1 MVETSCYRDLTRK
14 TKIKGLTS
22 TSWFALIILGFIA
35 WFLVLYSLIVIAF
48 LYCFFF
54 ILIFDE
60 DIYQIILQNYRYRKT
75 NIMLKVKN
83 GNEYFYLFK
92 RT

>member
-48 LYCFFF
+48 F
-54 ILIFDE
+54 IAFSS
-60 DIYQIILQNYRYRKT
+60 
-75 NIMLKVKN
+75 
-83 GNEYFYLFK
+83 F
-92 RT
+92 

>member
-1 MVETSCYRDLTRK
+1 MIETSCYRDLTRK

-35 WFLVLYSLIVIAF
+35 WFFLVLYSLIVIAF

-54 ILIFDE
+54 ILEFLDE
-60 DIYQIILQNYRYRKT
+60 DIYQIIFAKLSIQQNKYYA
-75 NIMLKVKN
+75 
-83 GNEYFYLFK
+83 
-92 RT
+92 

>member
-1 MVETSCYRDLTRK
+1 MIQTTCYRDLTRK

-35 WFLVLYSLIVIAF
+35 WFFLVLYSLIVIVF

-54 ILIFDE
+54 ILEFFDE
-60 DIYQIILQNYRYRKT
+60 DIYQIIIAKFSLPQNK
-75 NIMLKVKN
+75 
-83 GNEYFYLFK
+83 FFS
-92 RT
+92 

>member
-35 WFLVLYSLIVIAF
+35 WFFLVLYSLIVIAF

-54 ILIFDE
+54 ILEFFDE
-60 DIYQIILQNYRYRKT
+60 DIYQIIFAKLSITQNKYYA
-75 NIMLKVKN
+75 
-83 GNEYFYLFK
+83 
-92 RT
+92 

>member
-22 TSWFALIILGFIA
+22 TSCLNHFRFYSLVFGFILTYCDRFSLLL
-35 WFLVLYSLIVIAF
+35 FLHF
-48 LYCFFF
+48 R
-54 ILIFDE
+54 IFDE

>member
-35 WFLVLYSLIVIAF
+35 WFFLILYSLIVIAF

-54 ILIFDE
+54 ILEFFDE
-60 DIYQIILQNYRYRKT
+60 DIYQIIFAKLSIPQNKYYA
-75 NIMLKVKN
+75 
-83 GNEYFYLFK
+83 
-92 RT
+92 

>member
-35 WFLVLYSLIVIAF
+35 WFFLVLYSLIVVSDTHLRAQETRHEIVSR
-48 LYCFFF
+48 L
-54 ILIFDE
+54 
-60 DIYQIILQNYRYRKT
+60 
-75 NIMLKVKN
+75 MLENKN
-83 GNEYFYLFK
+83 
-92 RT
+92 

>member
-1 MVETSCYRDLTRK
+1 MIETTCYRDLTKK

-35 WFLVLYSLIVIAF
+35 WFFLVLYSLFVIVF

-54 ILIFDE
+54 ILEFFDE
-60 DIYQIILQNYRYRKT
+60 DIYQIIIAKFSISQDK
-75 NIMLKVKN
+75 
-83 GNEYFYLFK
+83 FYS
-92 RT
+92 